1 MMGDDWRTFRARL
14 VAHEQADEKRR
25 GIFSDGS
32 TEQEEKKDIDGA
44 KKQRAKRSIRAED
57 ASSPSEN
64 RKLTDILVKGVSSI
78 FSSNHQDSDDT
89 TTNRKKNSNNE
100 EEVVSSRA
108 FIDIDG
114 IGGSH
119 MEDPFA
125 SVEEI
130 VAVKKPTISLDK
142 HKWAHPISHVETGCV
157 LLANERLGGAFHQT
171 VVLIIDHHEAT
182 GTVGIIINRPLQGNF
197 LKIASE
203 SSADVDLSLK
213 LAFNKAPVSYGGP
226 VMKHEFSVLHGFGEV
241 EGSKKVAPG
250 VFVGGSKELMREVR
264 HQNFSPENAL
274 FLKGHAAWVA
284 GQLTREIEK
293 GVWYVASASPDFVL
307 RYATKSEESDNHN
320 EPKETLA
327 ENLWGDILSC
337 MGGNHAKVAEKNVKA
352 KGDRDRR
359 YP

>member
-1 MMGDDWRTFRARL
+1 
-14 VAHEQADEKRR
+14 
-25 GIFSDGS
+25 
-32 TEQEEKKDIDGA
+32 
-44 KKQRAKRSIRAED
+44 
-57 ASSPSEN
+57 
-64 RKLTDILVKGVSSI
+64 
-78 FSSNHQDSDDT
+78 
-89 TTNRKKNSNNE
+89 
-100 EEVVSSRA
+100 
-108 FIDIDG
+108 
-114 IGGSH
+114 
-119 MEDPFA
+119 
-125 SVEEI
+125 
-130 VAVKKPTISLDK
+130 
-142 HKWAHPISHVETGCV
+142 
-157 LLANERLGGAFHQT
+157 
-171 VVLIIDHHEAT
+171 
-182 GTVGIIINRPLQGNF
+182 
-197 LKIASE
+197 
-203 SSADVDLSLK
+203 
-213 LAFNKAPVSYGGP
+213 
-226 VMKHEFSVLHGFGEV
+226 MKHEFSVLHGFGEV

-327 ENLWGDILSC
+327 ENLWGDILNC